1 MEQYGG
7 FWIRLLALLTDS
19 AILFVVSAVIIVAAT
34 FLGDAGAFAGALLVA
49 LVNFLYWPLMQ
60 ASARQATFGKQLLGL
75 KVAHGA
81 TGQRISI
88 LRSFGRELSKIISAA
103 VFSIGFI
110 IAAFTR
116 RKQALHDL
124 IAATVVVREGP
135 SRVVAALVVC
145 VAGYALP
152 IVAVPLLIGGAM
164 VGMLMSAMSGDAQ
177 KPAPAPQAQVAKPSA
192 KPKPAAPAPA
202 AKPAAP
208 APAAAKPEPIAA
220 APQPAPEPKPAA
232 AEAKPAAKP
241 AAVEEKPAAA
251 APKPAVAEP
260 KPTAAARPEGPAPK
274 PAAKRASAAAAKPVA
289 PAAAAPAAA
298 PAIGPPKFNDVMTAV
313 LYRDAGAVSEL
324 LGLGKW
330 PDKRDSRGATPLMA
344 AAMLGDAR
352 IAELLLKGGANANAS
367 APNGDTALS
376 LAREGRH
383 EAVVGLLQRS
393 GAR

>member
-34 FLGDAGAFAGALLVA
+34 FAGDAGAFAGTLLVT
-49 LVNFLYWPLMQ
+49 LLNFLYWPLMQ

-88 LRSFGRELSKIISAA
+88 LRSFGRELSKIISSA
-103 VFSIGFI
+103 VFAIGFL

-124 IAATVVVREGP
+124 IATTVVVREGP
-135 SRVVAALVVC
+135 SRVVAALAVC
-145 VAGYALP
+145 VAGFALP

-164 VGMLMSAMSGDAQ
+164 VGMLMSAMTGETQ
-177 KPAPAPQAQVAKPSA
+177 KGPAPAPQIQVAKPAA

-202 AKPAAP
+202 AKPSAPAP
-208 APAAAKPEPIAA
+208 APAAEAKPVAKPMAAEEKPLAA
-220 APQPAPEPKPAA
+220 APKPAAAEPKPVAAEPKPAA
-232 AEAKPAAKP
+232 AE
-241 AAVEEKPAAA
+241 
-251 APKPAVAEP
+251 
-260 KPTAAARPEGPAPK
+260 PK
-274 PAAKRASAAAAKPVA
+274 PAAKRARAAAAKPVPA
-289 PAAAAPAAA
+289 AAAAPAAA
-298 PAIGPPKFNDVMTAV
+298 PAIGPPKFNDLMTAV
-313 LYRDAGAVSEL
+313 LYRDAAAVSEL
-324 LGLGKW
+324 LALGKW
-330 PDKRDSRGATPLMA
+330 PDKPDSRGATPLMA

-352 IAELLLKGGANANAS
+352 IAELLLMGGANANAS
-367 APNGDTALS
+367 ASNGDTALS
-376 LAREGRH
+376 LARAGRH
-383 EAVVGLLQRS
+383 DAVVGLLQRS